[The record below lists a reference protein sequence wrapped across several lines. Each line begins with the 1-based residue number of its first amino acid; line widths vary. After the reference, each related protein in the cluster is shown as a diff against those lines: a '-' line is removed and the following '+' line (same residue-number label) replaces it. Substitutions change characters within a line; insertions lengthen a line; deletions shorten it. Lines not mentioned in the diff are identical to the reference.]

1 MIGQHARRV
10 ETQRPPVAA
19 PRLNALAIMEIAI
32 VLLALGVLVWLALY
46 LFTGT
51 TPLPT
56 DQEVLERLADL
67 RQSIG
72 GFI

>member
-1 MIGQHARRV
+1 LIGQHARRV
-10 ETQRPPVAA
+10 ETQRPPVTA

-32 VLLALGVLVWLALY
+32 VVLAIGVLIWLALY

-56 DQEVLERLADL
+56 HQEVLERLAEL